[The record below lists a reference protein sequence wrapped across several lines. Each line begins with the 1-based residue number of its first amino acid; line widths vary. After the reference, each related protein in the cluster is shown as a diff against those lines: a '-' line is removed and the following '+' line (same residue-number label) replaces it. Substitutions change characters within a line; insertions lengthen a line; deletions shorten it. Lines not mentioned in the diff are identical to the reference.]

1 MGDHLGG
8 FDFDTFTSS
17 SYHYIHQQRSSTDT
31 RPPETLTYSIGYL
44 PARPYAQQMLRRWQG
59 RQLDDSQSRIKK
71 GFVRGPSSPGCNF
84 PGPYHLAN
92 GECCFVLSP
101 CIVSC
106 NPKDA
111 NATESFKSSSPR
123 NKESQSIPARSL
135 SFPFALHVSATLT
148 KSLGGEWRLST
159 ESPRGLL
166 PAIEQDIF
174 VVVIV
179 IVLLLSGQFVCSSV
193 CSSV

>member
-1 MGDHLGG
+1 MILKVALRKALFGALPVPAA
-8 FDFDTFTSS
+8 TFQDP
-17 SYHYIHQQRSSTDT
+17 I
-31 RPPETLTYSIGYL
+31 
-44 PARPYAQQMLRRWQG
+44 
-59 RQLDDSQSRIKK
+59 
-71 GFVRGPSSPGCNF
+71 
-84 PGPYHLAN
+84 HLAN

-101 CIVSC
+101 CVVSC

-135 SFPFALHVSATLT
+135 SFPFALHVPATLT

-166 PAIEQDIF
+166 PATEQDI
-174 VVVIV
+174 VVVVVVVVVVSYCYCIV
-179 IVLLLSGQFVCSSV
+179 IEWAIRMQLRMQLRMVW
-193 CSSV
+193 